1 MFNIINFIR
10 YPMTQRRVPDFIPGT
25 PYGMTDKPKTQFF
38 KINFEKISDAVPVP
52 GLAEPPPIC
61 IPEF

>member
-1 MFNIINFIR
+1 
-10 YPMTQRRVPDFIPGT
+10 MTQRRVPDFIPGT

-52 GLAEPPPIC
+52 GLAEPPPIF